1 MSQRNKSPV
10 VSVQVLE
17 KSILP
22 ALLVLQCSCPWHTLA
37 ELALDFMCPLTQDTR
52 EELMRMVTCG
62 NRIYKLFP

>member
-22 ALLVLQCSCPWHTLA
+22 ALLVLQCSCPWYTLA
-37 ELALDFMCPLTQDTR
+37 ELALDFMCPLT
-52 EELMRMVTCG
+52 
-62 NRIYKLFP
+62 